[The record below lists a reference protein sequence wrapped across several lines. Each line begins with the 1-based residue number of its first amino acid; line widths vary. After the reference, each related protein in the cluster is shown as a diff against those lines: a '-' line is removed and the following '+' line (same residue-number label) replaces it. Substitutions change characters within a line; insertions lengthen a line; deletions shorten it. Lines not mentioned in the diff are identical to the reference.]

1 MKINDVRKI
10 AKEMDI
16 NTYRM
21 KKEEEEKAGKKSFA
35 RF

>member
-1 MKINDVRKI
+1 
-10 AKEMDI
+10 MDI

-21 KKEEEEKAGKKSFA
+21 KKEEKEKAGTKSFA